1 MRWFSQLITRRRR
14 RYDELA
20 ETIREHLEEKI
31 ADSMDDGMTR
41 DEAERTA
48 RREFG
53 NVTLIEQRSREVWQ
67 WPRLESLLADLRFG
81 LRQFRKAP
89 GFAFTAILVVALGI
103 AASVTIFTFVNA
115 ALLKPL
121 PYQAPSRLV
130 AVFEHTSTC
139 PECSFSYPDYQDW
152 KSGNTVFRS
161 LEIWEPNAYL
171 WRSSA
176 GVESLRVGRVSGGFF
191 QTLGVTPILGRLF
204 SAADDTPAAAR
215 AVVLPYGTWQ
225 RLFGARADIVGQS
238 ITLNDNAYTVIGVLP
253 RDFQCAPRAAELWV
267 TIHALGVCKTNRACR
282 PFDGLPRLKD
292 GVAVSA

>member
-1 MRWFSQLITRRRR
+1 MRWLEQLFGRRR
-14 RYDELA
+14 RYNELSQS
-20 ETIREHLEEKI
+20 IQEHLDEKI
-31 ADSMDDGMTR
+31 ADLMDRDMTR
-41 DEAERTA
+41 DQAERAA

-67 WPRLESLLADLRFG
+67 WPTLESILADLRFG

-89 GFAFTAILVVALGI
+89 GFAITAILVVALGI

-204 SAADDTPAAAR
+204 TAADD
-215 AVVLPYGTWQ
+215 
-225 RLFGARADIVGQS
+225 
-238 ITLNDNAYTVIGVLP
+238 
-253 RDFQCAPRAAELWV
+253 
-267 TIHALGVCKTNRACR
+267 
-282 PFDGLPRLKD
+282 
-292 GVAVSA
+292 